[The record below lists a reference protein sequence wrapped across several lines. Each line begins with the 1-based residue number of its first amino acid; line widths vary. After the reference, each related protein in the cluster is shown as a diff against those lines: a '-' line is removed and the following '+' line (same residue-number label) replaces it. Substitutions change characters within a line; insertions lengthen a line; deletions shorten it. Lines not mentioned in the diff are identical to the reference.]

1 MLSHFRDWILSIT
14 TFGFAVVLAVGASA
28 QPIQRVTNPYTAKQ
42 IQSMLHPSASA
53 TPHLLY
59 QSRAS
64 STIER
69 LLEPQLKKLR
79 TMGSYSAPGES
90 HFDFEESQEQEGNPL
105 RFRSVPTWSAAPSG
119 DLSDV

>member
-1 MLSHFRDWILSIT
+1 MRISRVTNSMRAVYTSLATAWPVGTSLAEGYTVRRPPGVLNADRILSIT

-79 TMGSYSAPGES
+79 IGSYSAP
-90 HFDFEESQEQEGNPL
+90 
-105 RFRSVPTWSAAPSG
+105 
-119 DLSDV
+119 